1 MGKVLPG
8 MAAAAANE
16 ARAGMVKR
24 AERILLVWWGCWVWR
39 KEDWVF
45 WKLRMC
51 CWSLKLL
58 T

>member
-1 MGKVLPG
+1 

-24 AERILLVWWGCWVWR
+24 AERILLVWWGLLDLEEGRLV
-39 KEDWVF
+39 V